1 MPSLRVETFPELYDI
16 SNWKVKSEGN
26 ANIILSFVGKNDK
39 FMLLEVPTEFL
50 KDLSKAI
57 FSSRSYKRTH
67 KDIDLNQ
74 RYVIL
79 TLDVTT
85 FISKTITPILSVE
98 LKPKWGFLPTSSF
111 IKFENSVKFQSC
123 RFCMHKWLKFHEQ
136 LERFEKEKEAGGSR
150 NSSGGD
156 LSGYCPL
163 DLFSLDEKRLRKAIS
178 ELLICPKNN
187 LKLFIEGVNVPIEN
201 NGSQEHLKRFFN
213 INSSTNN
220 NKDDEQKVKDLF
232 IELLSNAISKE
243 RVLFERIKLLQKSLD
258 EFDIEGLYQFYLKHQ
273 TNLEPTLEEWN
284 DIVRVYVNRSKKT
297 ELSVPSS
304 IVDFT
309 VEEVRQ
315 RIYEFLISTTFK
327 DCSIIF
333 TFRKSKRIK
342 KVSILVDNNDNGNRI
357 SSDESAFGNTY
368 KNNQQQHQE
377 CYYDFKVHVI
387 DLDPKSIKTIPYYHQ
402 LDNKIFVIHFI

>member
-26 ANIILSFVGKNDK
+26 ANIILSFVGKKDK

-98 LKPKWGFLPTSSF
+98 LK
-111 IKFENSVKFQSC
+111 FQSC

-136 LERFEKEKEAGGSR
+136 LERFEKEKEAGGSS

-258 EFDIEGLYQFYLKHQ
+258 EFDIEGLYQFYLEHQ

-333 TFRKSKRIK
+333 TFRKSSNDNDSDDFVVEDKRIK

>member
-1 MPSLRVETFPELYDI
+1 
-16 SNWKVKSEGN
+16 
-26 ANIILSFVGKNDK
+26 
-39 FMLLEVPTEFL
+39 MLLEVPTEFL

-98 LKPKWGFLPTSSF
+98 LK
-111 IKFENSVKFQSC
+111 FQSC

-136 LERFEKEKEAGGSR
+136 LERFEKEKEAGGSS

-258 EFDIEGLYQFYLKHQ
+258 EFDIEGLYQFYLEHQ

-333 TFRKSKRIK
+333 TFRKSSNDNDSDDFVVEDKRIK